1 MNLFYLDLN
10 FVASGYETEDQL
22 ETQLDCVLEALY
34 DVEDVIDPDMTA
46 RLSTGQVMFSV
57 GVEADDESSA
67 LCVALIAIRTAIH
80 VAHGSTPGW
89 EAHFQEIEQTIR
101 AANSPELAYG

>member
-10 FVASGYETEDQL
+10 FIASGYETEDQL

-34 DVEDVIDPDMTA
+34 DVENVIDPDMTA
-46 RLSTGQVMFSV
+46 RLSTGEVMFSV
-57 GVEADDESSA
+57 CIEAKDEPTA
-67 LCVALIAIRTAIH
+67 LGLALVAIRTAIH
-80 VAHGSTPGW
+80 TADGCTPGW

-101 AANSPELAYG
+101 AASSPELTSA